1 MNVSSHLRR
10 GDAKS
15 SRFYLLICALI
26 VMPLFANDV
35 QSCTCNEYE
44 TPPCAAFWRAEIV
57 FVGRVIEIGQ
67 HSDNRRG
74 DDGAIVHLSVEKV
87 YRGSI
92 GAEAFDRQSNGADCG
107 VEYEIGKQ
115 YLLYTYDY
123 QPSTKKIITS
133 GCGRSGELAKAQE
146 DLEFIRS
153 LADGTI
159 QPSVMGQLLKYEKF
173 QPLKVIKVAVEGSGK
188 LYETIT
194 DKNGHYEILLPHP
207 GSYQVRLFIPFGAG
221 TITHYPDIEQIPR
234 EGLTIISYKVK
245 LAAGQCDYK
254 ELKIYKEDLRGA
266 AKVSGKIIDAN
277 GLPASQVSVEL
288 CRVTADRKCSPDK
301 YQWVKTD
308 AEGKY
313 DFIGMANGSYWMGI
327 NIVNMPDIDSAYPTT
342 FYPGVQNSRNAIA
355 ITVDKGQNLSLPV
368 LSLPAKLVERKIYG
382 SLHWPDGTPVS
393 RYSALSI
400 LKTPPA
406 LYYLDPQR
414 LIPLSNWIQAIGTSA
429 VKIDDQG
436 RFSIV
441 GFEEYT
447 YILHVH
453 AFNSD
458 EKPMHA
464 KHVKISPGEALG
476 PINLVLSLPGYGDD
490 GDEIKKELDQ
500 KP

>member
-1 MNVSSHLRR
+1 M

-15 SRFYLLICALI
+15 YWLYLVICALI
-26 VMPLFANDV
+26 VLPLFANNAAA
-35 QSCTCNEYE
+35 CTCNEYG

-67 HSDNRRG
+67 RIDNQRG
-74 DDGAIVHLSVEKV
+74 DDGAIVRLSVEKV

-92 GAEAFDRQSNGADCG
+92 GAEVFDRQSNGADCR
-107 VEYEIGKQ
+107 VEYENGKQ
-115 YLLYTYDY
+115 YLLYAYDY
-123 QPSTKKIITS
+123 QPSTGKIITG
-133 GCGRSGELAKAQE
+133 GCDRSRKLARAQE
-146 DLEFIRS
+146 DLEYIRS
-153 LADGTI
+153 LAGGTTK
-159 QPSVMGQLLKYEKF
+159 QSVMGQLLKHEKF
-173 QPLKVIKVAVEGSGK
+173 QPLKAIKVAVEGSGK

-194 DKNGHYEILLPHP
+194 DKKGHYEILLPHP

-221 TITHYPDIEQIPR
+221 TIADYLDIEQIPN
-234 EGLTIISYKVK
+234 EGLTIISYKLK

-254 ELKIYKEDLRGA
+254 DLKIFKENLRGA

-288 CRVTADRKCSPDK
+288 CRVTADRKCSLDK
-301 YQWVKTD
+301 YQWVITD

-313 DFIGMANGSYWMGI
+313 DFIGMANGIYWMGI
-327 NIVNMPDIDSAYPTT
+327 NILRMPDIDSPYPTT

-355 ITVDKGQNLSLPV
+355 ITVNKGQTLSLPV
-368 LSLPAKLVERKIYG
+368 LSLPAKLVELKIYG

-393 RYSALSI
+393 RYSVLSI

-406 LYYLDPQR
+406 LYILDPQQ
-414 LIPLSNWIQAIGTSA
+414 LLPLSNSRQADETST

-441 GFEEYT
+441 GFEGYT

-453 AFNSD
+453 AFNQD
-458 EKPMHA
+458 DKPMHA
-464 KHVKISPGEALG
+464 KHVKVTSGQDLG
-476 PINLVLSLPGYGDD
+476 PIKLVLSLPGD
-490 GDEIKKELDQ
+490 GKNRDEIKKELDQ
-500 KP
+500 QP